1 MSHTYLSMLIC
12 VCQTLLL
19 YTFRFLPESPRW
31 LLAKGRLEEGSKILE
46 TLARVNK
53 NELPPTFKIKLEVL
67 DFQDAGC
74 KSDYKV

>member
-1 MSHTYLSMLIC
+1 
-12 VCQTLLL
+12 L